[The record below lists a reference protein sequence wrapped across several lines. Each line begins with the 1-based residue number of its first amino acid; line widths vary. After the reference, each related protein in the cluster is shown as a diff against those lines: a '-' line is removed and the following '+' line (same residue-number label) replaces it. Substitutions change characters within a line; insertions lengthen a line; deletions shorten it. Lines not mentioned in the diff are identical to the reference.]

1 MARVFSFN
9 LNYRLRVSRTTSRT
23 TSTVLCSQQS
33 IWMRAESFHFRLW
46 LSRFRFDIYVV
57 CLCIM
62 QVYWGLRLW
71 ARFIIECTV
80 QYCN

>member
-9 LNYRLRVSRTTSRT
+9 LNYRLRVH
-23 TSTVLCSQQS
+23 TVQCSQQS

-46 LSRFRFDIYVV
+46 LIRFRFDIYVV

-62 QVYWGLRLW
+62 QVCWGLGLW
-71 ARFIIECTV
+71 ARFVIECTV
-80 QYCN
+80 Q